1 MVKIKTKFER
11 LINLT
16 DNEKKVLE
24 IYNKLISSDQD
35 VEAILAS
42 TELKESDKKRIRK
55 LYTIMHDSQSSF
67 KEKFAAS
74 KEIEEILKKL
84 L

>member
-1 MVKIKTKFER
+1 M
-11 LINLT
+11 T

-35 VEAILAS
+35 VEAVLAS
-42 TELKESDKKRIRK
+42 TGLKESDKKRIRK
-55 LYTIMHDSQSSF
+55 LYAIMHDSQSSF
-67 KEKFAAS
+67 KEKLAAS
-74 KEIEEILKKL
+74 KEIEEILKNL

>member
-1 MVKIKTKFER
+1 M
-11 LINLT
+11 T

-24 IYNKLISSDQD
+24 MFQKLISSDQD
-35 VEAILAS
+35 VEEVLAS
-42 TELKESDKKRIRK
+42 CDLKESDKTRVRK
-55 LYTIMHDSQSSF
+55 LYAIMHDSQSSF
-67 KEKFAAS
+67 KEKYAAM